1 MKIYEIRLMKELSSL
16 KYWDVNN
23 LYVQAVP
30 QMLPVNDFKRA
41 EDISGFDKN
50 FMKSYNEER
59 N

>member
-41 EDISGFDKN
+41 EDISGFDEN
-50 FMKSYNEER
+50 FMKS
-59 N
+59 